1 MITTRTRT
9 LVVMGAAVLLFGL
22 TACAEEAPKNDAA
35 AGTAESKIVEGVS
48 LAETKSPAQ
57 LLRNTVA
64 DNIPHDMVSEIGE
77 TIDKSRGCGYNDSV
91 RQWLSSV
98 TMSVKQDALIA
109 SDTLVKEL
117 TKQGWTAKS
126 VDSSSSLG
134 EWNLK
139 GEMVSSAVKITT
151 VSTSEI
157 EIAVAGPCVK
167 TAGPESDEV
176 KALEGRD

>member
-1 MITTRTRT
+1 MVKEDLTRT
-9 LVVMGAAVLLFGL
+9 LVGL
-22 TACAEEAPKNDAA
+22 TIGALSVLGLAACAGPASTI
-35 AGTAESKIVEGVS
+35 AGDYPDVS
-48 LAETKSPAQ
+48 LAKTKSPAQ

-64 DNIPHDMVSEIGE
+64 DNIPQDMVASVGE
-77 TIDKSRGCGYNDSV
+77 TVDKSRGCGYNDAV

-117 TKQGWTAKS
+117 GKQGWTAKS
-126 VDSSSSLG
+126 IESSSSLG

-139 GEMVSSAVKITT
+139 ADMVSSALKITT
-151 VSTSEI
+151 LSEQEI
-157 EIAVAGPCVK
+157 EISVAGPCVK

>member
-1 MITTRTRT
+1 MITTHSRA
-9 LVVMGAAVLLFGL
+9 LVALGAAALML
-22 TACAEEAPKNDAA
+22 TLSACAEEVPVNDAG
-35 AGTAESKIVEGVS
+35 AGTAESIVVEGVT

-64 DNIPHDMVSEIGE
+64 DNIPQDMVESIGA
-77 TIDKSRGCGYNDSV
+77 TVDKSRGCGYNDSV

-98 TMSVKQDALIA
+98 TMSVQQDALIA

-117 TKQGWTAKS
+117 GKQGWTAKKLE
-126 VDSSSSLG
+126 SSSSLG
-134 EWNLK
+134 EWTLK
-139 GEMVSSAVKITT
+139 ADMVSSALKITT
-151 VSTSEI
+151 TSEHDI